1 MVQAS
6 NSKITIADYQ
16 NLHNRN
22 CSISITM
29 VEQQISNRR
38 VYFQLINIR
47 RNLTHIKY
55 SFE

>member
-47 RNLTHIKY
+47 RNLTHVKY